1 MQELFYIEPLLLAYD
16 DKIFKLEQLMAD
28 LQDDT
33 KSFESKIA
41 QVTSENNFLRTELE
55 SKCKALLEREST
67 GMNARYLK
75 LENDNL
81 KEKEELIKQENE
93 EFRRQ
98 LLKLRDELEAAAKD
112 HSKAIRL
119 DELSNQLTTLREE
132 HRQTQI
138 KLIEKEKELELLRQK
153 YKNETVMST
162 DHYNRTVE
170 LETERA
176 RYLSENKVLQQQ
188 LENLKYI
195 QESGL

>member
-119 DELSNQLTTLREE
+119 DELSNQLTTFREE